1 MKEFLR
7 RLAGQ
12 IVSHDF
18 LWDPVRKTLVRGS
31 QFLCAMREVHEAERI
46 VAETPRL
53 REALD
58 ARVVIA
64 GPFKGMKYGDTEAR
78 CSALYPKLLGT
89 YENELA
95 GVVNEALAKRPAVVV
110 DIGAADGY
118 YAVGFAFRDP
128 QAQVIAFEQN
138 PRAQVELRK
147 LAELNGVTSRIEVRG
162 HCGPEDIAK
171 LGADGGLVIVDCEG
185 FEDVILSEENIR
197 HLAGWD
203 FIIETH
209 DGFSAEVTKRLE
221 ARFAATHDVRRIET
235 IHDYDKLD
243 HVNVPL
249 VEGLP
254 RRKADRL
261 LAEGR
266 EHACLRWLFCQ
277 PVRDRTG
284 RESS

>member
-7 RLAGQ
+7 RLAEQ
-12 IVSHDF
+12 LVSHDT
-18 LWDPVRKTLVRGS
+18 LWEPVRKSVVRGS
-31 QFLCAMREVHEAERI
+31 QFLCAIRESHEADKI
-46 VAETPRL
+46 VAETPKL

-58 ARVVIA
+58 TRTVIA
-64 GPFKGMKYGDTEAR
+64 GPFQGMKYGDTEAR

-95 GVVNEALAKRPAVVV
+95 GEVAVALEKRPAHVV

-118 YAVGFAFRDP
+118 YAVGFAFRNP
-128 QAQVIAFEQN
+128 TTRVIAFEQN

-147 LAELNGVTSRIEVRG
+147 LAELNGVTDRIEVRG
-162 HCGPEDIAK
+162 HCGPEDIAS
-171 LGADGGLVIVDCEG
+171 LATSGGLVIVDCEG
-185 FEDVILSEENIR
+185 FEDVILSETNIR
-197 HLAGWD
+197 HLRNWD

-221 ARFAATHDVRRIET
+221 SRFAKTHEVRRIDT

-243 HVNVPL
+243 HVHVPL
-249 VEGLP
+249 LEGLP
-254 RRKADRL
+254 RRQADRL

-266 EHACLRWLFCQ
+266 EHACLRWLCCT
-277 PVRDRTG
+277 PRRA
-284 RESS
+284 